1 MRKKRIYIAP
11 ETDSVHLTLR
21 HPAMKD
27 WNQGNDEFGEF
38 TGTSMQ
44 TTQDG
49 TDETYDPSTFGFF
62 EEEEIPVQHTSAW
75 DDWKY

>member
-11 ETDSVHLTLR
+11 ETDSVHLNLKE
-21 HPAMKD
+21 PAMITPHQD
-27 WNQGNDEFGEF
+27 LNEWNAISD
-38 TGTSMQ
+38 Q

-49 TDETYDPSTFGFF
+49 TDETNDPSTFGFF
-62 EEEEIPVQHTSAW
+62 EEEETPVQHTSAW

>member
-27 WNQGNDEFGEF
+27 WNQGGGGEF
-38 TGTSMQ
+38 TGVSMQ

-49 TDETYDPSTFGFF
+49 TEETYDLSTFGFF
-62 EEEEIPVQHTSAW
+62 EEEETPVKYTNAW
-75 DDWKY
+75 DDWKE

>member
-27 WNQGNDEFGEF
+27 WNQGGGGEF

-62 EEEEIPVQHTSAW
+62 EEEEMPVQHTSAW

>member
-27 WNQGNDEFGEF
+27 WNQGGGEF
-38 TGTSMQ
+38 TGVSMQ

-49 TDETYDPSTFGFF
+49 TDETDGLSTFSFF
-62 EEEEIPVQHTSAW
+62 EEEETPVKYTNAW
-75 DDWKY
+75 DDWKE

>member
-21 HPAMKD
+21 HPAMMD
-27 WNQGNDEFGEF
+27 WNQGVGGEF
-38 TGTSMQ
+38 TGVSMQ

-49 TDETYDPSTFGFF
+49 TDETNDPSTFGFF